1 MNDNNTPWL
10 EKKPELQAV
19 QRAYVFVF
27 YWLFTIITTVG
38 YGDFS
43 GGTTTEYL
51 VTIVVEFIGIIVF
64 AVLALLVN
72 TQIKS
77 GLNYE

>member
-1 MNDNNTPWL
+1 M
-10 EKKPELQAV
+10 
-19 QRAYVFVF
+19 
-27 YWLFTIITTVG
+27 G

-77 GLNYE
+77 GLTYEQMIASKFRLL